1 MEPTLYDLLAVLL
14 VIVGLAGTVLPAIPG
29 ALLVFAGLFVAAWAD
44 GFARVGMAGLAIIAI
59 LGALSFVADF
69 LAALL
74 GAKRAGASP
83 MALAGATLGTVLG
96 LFFGLP
102 GMLLGPFIGAVGGE
116 LLARG
121 RFAQAGKV
129 GLATWLGLVV
139 AAVLK
144 VVIAFMMIATY
155 LAFYFLNGK

>member
-83 MALAGATLGTVLG
+83 MALAGATLGAVLG
-96 LFFGLP
+96 LFLGLP

-121 RFAQAGKV
+121 RLAQAGKV